1 MSSFSDTAEKGPFQ
15 RSVEVGVA
23 IACAVFGL
31 ITIFGSLKVG
41 IGWGAEGPK
50 SGFFPFYVGVAIIL
64 SSLMNLKSAWQ
75 GNPKILFANWGQL
88 GQVLAVVVPTTV
100 YVVVLPYIG
109 IYVASFVLIT
119 GFMVLLGKYSWPTS
133 LGLGIAVLVAIYVL
147 FERWFLVPLPKGPI
161 EGWLG
166 L

>member
-1 MSSFSDTAEKGPFQ
+1 MSLSSHAAEKGPFQ
-15 RSVEVGVA
+15 RNVEIGVA
-23 IACAVFGL
+23 IACAAFGL

-50 SGFFPFYVGVAIIL
+50 SGFFPFYVGVVIVL
-64 SSLMNLKSAWQ
+64 SSLMNLRSAWQ
-75 GNPKILFANWGQL
+75 GDPKTMFASWGQL

-100 YVVVLPYIG
+100 YVVALPYVG
-109 IYVASFVLIT
+109 IYLASFVLIT
-119 GFMVLLGKYSWPTS
+119 GFMVWLGKYSWATS
-133 LGLGIAVLVAIYVL
+133 LGLGIAVPVAIYVL

-161 EGWLG
+161 EAWLG